1 MNESKVLRI
10 QGLSSSMSLVKDDP
24 YAAVNRRI
32 SLVVLNQST
41 QRRIENE
48 NAAAADVSAKD
59 AREVG
64 TAVEAAQAAAQATT
78 ATKTRRD
85 GEQPVRGRGSIAMA
99 ATILVADD
107 SATMRMIVQ
116 ATLAGAGW
124 TVLTA
129 GNGQEALEMAKRHP
143 VDLVVSDWNMPVM
156 GGLELI
162 QGLRQEDQYLDVPV
176 LVLTTEDD
184 VDSKMAAPGSGC
196 LRLAFQAGRPRCAGG
211 IGV

>member
-1 MNESKVLRI
+1 
-10 QGLSSSMSLVKDDP
+10 
-24 YAAVNRRI
+24 
-32 SLVVLNQST
+32 
-41 QRRIENE
+41 
-48 NAAAADVSAKD
+48 
-59 AREVG
+59 
-64 TAVEAAQAAAQATT
+64 
-78 ATKTRRD
+78 
-85 GEQPVRGRGSIAMA
+85 MA

-129 GNGQEALEMAKRHP
+129 GNGQEALDMAKRHP

-162 QGLRQEDQYLDVPV
+162 QGLRQEKEYQDVPV

-184 VDSKMAAPGSGC
+184 VDSKMAARDLGVCGWLSKPVDPDV
-196 LRLAFQAGRPRCAGG
+196 LVELASELLDEQAGA
-211 IGV
+211 